1 MSTQKNEKQAPAMT
15 RKEALAVV
23 NEVVAR
29 VGHYLYDPHA
39 TEEEKLL
46 QEQIY
51 SALRILTVTIHGKP
65 QIGFMSSL
73 CDVCYLRYA
82 EIESPFVTLKGKIPS
97 YSPCT
102 ECVKRLQAEGKIEC
116 LTNWATGEVIP
127 C

>member
-1 MSTQKNEKQAPAMT
+1 MSNQESEKQAPAMT

-23 NEVVAR
+23 HNVVAH
-29 VGHYLYDPHA
+29 VDHYLYDPHA

-46 QEQIY
+46 REQIY

-73 CDVCYLRYA
+73 CDVCYLRYV
-82 EIESPFVTLKGKIPS
+82 EIESPFVTLKGKIRTH
-97 YSPCT
+97 SPCT
-102 ECVKRLQAEGKIEC
+102 ACVERLQAEGKLEC
-116 LTNWATGEVIP
+116 ITNWATGEVIP